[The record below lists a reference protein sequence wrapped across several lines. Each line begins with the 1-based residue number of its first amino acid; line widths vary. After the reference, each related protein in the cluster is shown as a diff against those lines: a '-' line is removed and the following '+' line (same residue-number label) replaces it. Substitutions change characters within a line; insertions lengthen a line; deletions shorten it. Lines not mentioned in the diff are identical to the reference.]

1 MITRETKF
9 TLKRYREFLLDTN
22 GEVRNIID
30 NTPTLDASDGIEV
43 LRLMLEI
50 MKELMLVDMGYYDTA
65 VYQRE
70 DEK

>member
-9 TLKRYREFLLDTN
+9 TLKQYREFLYDTN
-22 GEVRNIID
+22 GQVCNII
-30 NTPTLDASDGIEV
+30 NTPKLDVSDGIEV

>member
-1 MITRETKF
+1 MTRETKF
-9 TLKRYREFLLDTN
+9 TTKLYREFLHDTN
-22 GEVRNIID
+22 GQLCNIVD
-30 NTPTLDASDGIEV
+30 NTHITDVSDIIEV